1 MTRILKSLLALIF
14 VLAASTAF
22 ASSQRTTSEVWQH
35 HIAAWEARDLTA
47 IVSDYTSD
55 SVLIINGKV
64 FKGRVE
70 IEQVFA
76 QLFSIFDTGVNRIDP
91 PTLVERIVYLTWHFT
106 PSSDRE
112 YYGTD
117 TFIIEDGVIVVQ
129 TIASP
134 LYDKFEIK

>member
-1 MTRILKSLLALIF
+1 MTRILKSLLASIF
-14 VLAASTAF
+14 FLGTSTAI
-22 ASSQRTTSEVWQH
+22 AGSQRTTSEVWQH

-55 SVLIINGKV
+55 SALIINGRL
-64 FKGRVE
+64 FKGRAE
-70 IEQVFA
+70 IEQVFS
-76 QLFSIFDTGVNRIDP
+76 QLFAIFDNGINRIDP
-91 PTLVERIVYLTWHFT
+91 PMLVERIVYLTWHFT
-106 PSSDRE
+106 PSGDKE

-117 TFIIEDGVIVVQ
+117 TFIIEDGVIAVQ